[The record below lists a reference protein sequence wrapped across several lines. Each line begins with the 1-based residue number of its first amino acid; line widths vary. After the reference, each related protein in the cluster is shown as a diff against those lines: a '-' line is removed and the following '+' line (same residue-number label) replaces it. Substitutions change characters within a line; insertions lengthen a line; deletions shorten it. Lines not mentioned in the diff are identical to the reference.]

1 MTDPKAL
8 TPRPPLPGGEGE
20 EPTEVYDLA
29 QGREHTEFDGSQGVI
44 RNQWVSP
51 VKLDLA
57 KYFRKHSTEYEEAV
71 WQMLRN
77 RQIDNLKWR
86 RQQVIDGF
94 IADFYCAELNVVLE
108 IDGPI
113 HEKEKIKE
121 YDAYRTSVFEEKGI
135 KTFRLRNEDCDEQ
148 HLKELIENIIT
159 SLR

>member
-8 TPRPPLPGGEGE
+8 TLRSPLSGGEGE
-20 EPTEVYDLA
+20 ESTGVSDLA
-29 QGREHTEFDGSQGVI
+29 RGREHTEFDGSQGVI

-57 KYFRKHSTEYEEAV
+57 KYYRKHATEYEEVV
-71 WQMLRN
+71 WQMVRN
-77 RQIDNLKWR
+77 RQIGNLKWR

-113 HEKEKIKE
+113 HERVEVKE